1 MALPTRKAGGLYG
14 GIRFSTTSNSATIVE
29 PAVLFTPPEEDIPKK
44 EDDSMIADSKPGA
57 IAAADSS
64 SANKSTAGIP
74 IFSQTARHDTVLLN
88 DTIILH
94 ARLR

>member
-14 GIRFSTTSNSATIVE
+14 GIRFSSTSHSATIVE
-29 PAVLFTPPEEDIPKK
+29 PAVLFTPPEEEVPKK
-44 EDDSMIADSKPGA
+44 EDDSTNPESC
-57 IAAADSS
+57 AADSS

-74 IFSQTARHDTVLLN
+74 ISSQTARHDTVLLN

-94 ARLR
+94 ARIL

>member
-14 GIRFSTTSNSATIVE
+14 GIRFSTTPNSATIVE
-29 PAVLFTPPEEDIPKK
+29 PAVLFTPPEEEVPKK
-44 EDDSMIADSKPGA
+44 DDDQTNADSKT
-57 IAAADSS
+57 AADSS

-74 IFSQTARHDTVLLN
+74 IFSQTARRDTVLLN

-94 ARLR
+94 ARTR